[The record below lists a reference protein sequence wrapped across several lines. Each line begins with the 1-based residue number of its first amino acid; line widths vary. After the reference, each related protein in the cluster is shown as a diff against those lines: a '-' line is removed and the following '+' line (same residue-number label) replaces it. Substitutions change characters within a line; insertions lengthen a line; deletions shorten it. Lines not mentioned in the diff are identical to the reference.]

1 MTKVDVKKRAIELR
15 KQGYSYSYIVKQISV
30 SKSTLSLWL
39 RDVSYKPNH
48 FTLTSI
54 KKASDNAIAFKKAIK
69 HKSEVLAHKEA
80 VAEIGNFTKRD
91 LFILGIG
98 LYLGEGSKINI
109 IRVTNSDPKIINLA
123 IHWFK
128 KIYNL
133 QNSNF
138 KIRIHLYPD
147 CDEQKTLVFWSK
159 ETKLPTSCFHS
170 SWVDRRTDKKSK
182 NKGKLPFGTAH
193 LTIKS
198 NGDPM
203 LGRSFLRKILALIDI
218 SIEKSGTS

>member
-1 MTKVDVKKRAIELR
+1 MTKIDLKQRAIGLR
-15 KQGYSYSYIVKQISV
+15 KQGYSYSYIQKSISV
-30 SKSTLSLWL
+30 SKSTLSSWL
-39 RDVSYKPNH
+39 GSLPYKPNKEVVANQNRVVS
-48 FTLTSI
+48 LMVEARKRG
-54 KKASDNAIAFKKAIK
+54 KKESEERAYAEAIK
-69 HKSEVLAHKEA
+69 EL
-80 VAEIGNFTKRD
+80 GTFTKRD

-123 IHWFK
+123 LNWFK

-147 CDEQKTLVFWSK
+147 CDDKKAVIFWSK
-159 ETKLPTSCFHS
+159 EIKLPISCFHS
-170 SWVDRRTDKKSK
+170 SWVDKRTDKKLK

-193 LTIKS
+193 LSVNS
-198 NGDPM
+198 NGDKKN
-203 LGRSFLRKILALIDI
+203 GVFFLRKILALIEI
-218 SIEKSGTS
+218 SGQKAGVV